1 MLKTIFARLVWTIP
15 ILIGISIISFV
26 IVSFSPSDP
35 AEVAIR
41 VNAMVPTPE
50 LIAQTRTQMGL
61 DDPFFTRWFHWIAAA
76 LQGDLGTSWV
86 SGRAVVDELS
96 EALPAT
102 LVLALTSLVIIVG
115 TGVICGVVCARY
127 EGRQPDRIVRLI
139 VFVLSALPDYW
150 AGLILMWFFAVY
162 LNLLPTSGM
171 TSASSVILPAVTLA
185 LAYIGTYVRLIR
197 SEMITAHHA
206 DWVLFAK
213 GRGLTRWQVTAHMLL
228 NSLNSSLTALAMSIP
243 KLMAGAFVVECIFA
257 WPGIGRLCVT
267 AIFNRDFPVIQSY
280 ILIMAFLFVVS
291 NLIGDILTVW
301 LDPRQRRLDNQS

>member
-1 MLKTIFARLVWTIP
+1 MLKTIFARLLWMIP
-15 ILIGISIISFV
+15 ILIGISIVSFL

-50 LIAQTRTQMGL
+50 LIAQTRMQMGL

-86 SGRAVVDELS
+86 SGRAVTEELS

-102 LVLALTSLVIIVG
+102 LVLALTSLAIIVV
-115 TGVICGVVCARY
+115 TGLICGIVCARY
-127 EGRQPDRIVRLI
+127 AGRQPDRIVRLI

-150 AGLILMWFFAVY
+150 AGLVLMWFFAVY

-185 LAYIGTYVRLIR
+185 LAYIGTYLRLIR
-197 SEMITAHHA
+197 SEMITANYA

-213 GRGLTRWQVTAHMLL
+213 GRGLPQWLITAHMLL
-228 NSLNSSLTALAMSIP
+228 NSLNSSITALAMSIP

-280 ILIMAFLFVVS
+280 ILMMAVLFVMS
-291 NLIGDILTVW
+291 NFIGDILTTW
-301 LDPRQRRLDNQS
+301 LDPRQHRLENRN